1 MGIKATKK
9 ELSLFTTNFSLTYFI
24 LFIFLTLL
32 MMFMDSRYDYL
43 KQIRKDFSFITNPL
57 IVLTND
63 SINFFVDFQSLS
75 KSKALLEEEINQLNI
90 QIDNL
95 SIENQIKNFLVAE
108 NDSLRKETLL
118 SKKYSPKKT
127 YSAEIIRPTI
137 RGRAQIITVNKGK
150 KDGIR
155 QGMPV
160 VNRLGLVGQIYST
173 YDQTSEV
180 VPLLSK
186 KFAVNAL
193 QDNGQNHAII
203 YGDTEFLVIPFFPAS
218 IDVTPGD
225 TFVTSGLDN
234 VYPSGINIGKVVEIS
249 PEDKQFNKILL
260 KPATF
265 SSQFSLITILDY

>member
-43 KQIRKDFSFITNPL
+43 KQIRKDFSFITSPL

-95 SIENQIKNFLVAE
+95 SIENQIRNFLVAE
-108 NDSLRKETLL
+108 NDNLRKETLL

-127 YSAEIIRPTI
+127 YPAEIIRPTI
-137 RGRAQIITVNKGK
+137 RGRAQTIIVNKGK

-218 IDVTPGD
+218 IDLKPGD

-234 VYPSGINIGKVVEIS
+234 VYPSGINIGKVVEVS

>member
-1 MGIKATKK
+1 MAIKVSKK
-9 ELSLFTTNFSLTYFI
+9 ELSLFTTNFSLPYFI
-24 LFIFLTLL
+24 LFILLALL

-43 KQIRKDFSFITNPL
+43 KQIRKDFSFITSPF
-57 IVLTND
+57 ITLTND
-63 SINFFVDFQSLS
+63 SINFFATFQSLS
-75 KSKALLEEEINQLNI
+75 TSKALLEEEINQLNI
-90 QIDNL
+90 QVDSL
-95 SIENQIKNFLVAE
+95 SIENQMKNYLVTE
-108 NDSLRKETLL
+108 NDNLRKKMHL

-127 YSAEIIRPTI
+127 YPAEIISPTI
-137 RGRAQIITVNKGK
+137 RGRAQIVTVNKGK

-193 QDNGQNHAII
+193 QNNGRNHAII

-218 IDVTPGD
+218 IEVSPGD
-225 TFVTSGLDN
+225 IFVTSGLDK
-234 VYPSGINIGKVVEIS
+234 VYPSGINIGKVVDVS
-249 PEDKQFNKILL
+249 PEDKQFNKIIL
-260 KPATF
+260 KPTTF

>member
-1 MGIKATKK
+1 MAIKVSKK

-24 LFIFLTLL
+24 LFVFLAVL
-32 MMFMDSRYDYL
+32 MMFMDSRYEYL
-43 KQIRKDFSFITNPL
+43 KQIRKDFSFITAPL
-57 IVLTND
+57 IILTND
-63 SINFFVDFQSLS
+63 SINFFTNFQSLS

-90 QIDNL
+90 QVDSL
-95 SIENQIKNFLVAE
+95 SIENQIRNFLVAE
-108 NDSLRKETLL
+108 NDNLRKIMLL
-118 SKKYSPKKT
+118 SKKYAPKKT
-127 YSAEIIRPTI
+127 YPAEIIRPTI
-137 RGRAQIITVNKGK
+137 RGRAQIIIVNKGK
-150 KDGIR
+150 NDGIR

-180 VPLLSK
+180 IPLLSK

-203 YGDTEFLVIPFFPAS
+203 YGGTEFLVIPFFPAS
-218 IDVTPGD
+218 VDVSPGD

-234 VYPSGINIGKVVEIS
+234 VYPSGINIGKVVKVS

-260 KPATF
+260 KPATY
-265 SSQFSLITILDY
+265 SSQFSLITILNY

>member
-1 MGIKATKK
+1 MAIKVSKK
-9 ELSLFTTNFSLTYFI
+9 ELSLFTTNFSLSYFI
-24 LFIFLTLL
+24 LFILIALL

-43 KQIRKDFSFITNPL
+43 KQIRKDFSFITSPL
-57 IVLTND
+57 ITLTND
-63 SINFFVDFQSLS
+63 SINFFANFQSLS

-90 QIDNL
+90 QVDSL
-95 SIENQIKNFLVAE
+95 SIENQMKNYLVTE
-108 NDSLRKETLL
+108 NDNLRKKMHL
-118 SKKYSPKKT
+118 SKKYSPKNT
-127 YSAEIIRPTI
+127 YPAEIIRPTI

-193 QDNGQNHAII
+193 QNNGQNHAII

-218 IDVTPGD
+218 IDVSPGD
-225 TFVTSGLDN
+225 IFVTSGLDK
-234 VYPSGINIGKVVEIS
+234 VYPSGINIGKVVDVS
-249 PEDKQFNKILL
+249 SEDKQFNKILL

>member
-1 MGIKATKK
+1 MAIKVSKK
-9 ELSLFTTNFSLTYFI
+9 ELSLFTTNFSLPYFI
-24 LFIFLTLL
+24 LFILISLL

-43 KQIRKDFSFITNPL
+43 KQIRKDFSFITSPL
-57 IVLTND
+57 ITLTND
-63 SINFFVDFQSLS
+63 SINFFANFQSLS

-90 QIDNL
+90 QVDSL
-95 SIENQIKNFLVAE
+95 SIENQMKNYLVTE
-108 NDSLRKETLL
+108 NDNLRKKMHL

-127 YSAEIIRPTI
+127 YSAEIISPTI
-137 RGRAQIITVNKGK
+137 RGKAQIITVNKGK

-193 QDNGQNHAII
+193 QDNGQNHVII
-203 YGDTEFLVIPFFPAS
+203 YGDAEFLVIPFFPAS
-218 IDVTPGD
+218 IDVSLGD
-225 TFVTSGLDN
+225 VFMTSGLDK
-234 VYPSGINIGKVVEIS
+234 VYPSGINIGKVVDVS

>member
-1 MGIKATKK
+1 
-9 ELSLFTTNFSLTYFI
+9 
-24 LFIFLTLL
+24 
-32 MMFMDSRYDYL
+32 MMFMDSRYEYL
-43 KQIRKDFSFITNPL
+43 KQIRKDFSFITAPL
-57 IVLTND
+57 IILTND
-63 SINFFVDFQSLS
+63 SINFFANFQSLS

-90 QIDNL
+90 KVDNL
-95 SIENQIKNFLVAE
+95 SIENQIKNYLVAE
-108 NDSLRKETLL
+108 NDNLRKKMYL

-137 RGRAQIITVNKGK
+137 RGTAQIITVNKGK

-173 YDQTSEV
+173 HDQTSEI

-203 YGDTEFLVIPFFPAS
+203 YGGTEFLVIPFFPAS
-218 IDVTPGD
+218 INVSPGD
-225 TFVTSGLDN
+225 TFVTSGLDS
-234 VYPSGINIGKVVEIS
+234 VYPSGINIGKVVDVS